1 MATNNKKWLYCFL
14 ILNVTLVIVNFTGV
28 GENLW
33 DYSKK
38 MSTRTLTVMNTTK
51 DSQSLLRGSHKPA
64 NLDPSHPFGQL
75 SKGLEKLD
83 WDAKRI
89 DEVIRKFWKT
99 EKTFL
104 EHEVDEKT
112 KTNRTYLST
121 SCLHTAAWIVVGLL
135 ELQTRPNYYM
145 GLYKLPKDKDLIVYD
160 NTDDLPSTLAAPV
173 TQSLKSFI
181 DSRPSNESIILQVDM
196 YQLKNYTSN
205 YYIDHHFTLHVYDG
219 QISLYHSW
227 QDIFNLI
234 DWMKSP
240 GPFELRYPMPV
251 DTFLAYLETSLT
263 YTEEDDERRDRLE
276 AIWKIFGITDTFTYG
291 SKEVLDPV
299 VRRLRYPWVVSL
311 ITHWPSPQAQGNVV
325 KE

>member
-145 GLYKLPKDKDLIVYD
+145 GLYKLPEDKDLVVYD
-160 NTDDLPSTLAAPV
+160 NTKKPRSTLAAPV
-173 TQSLKSFI
+173 IKSLKSFI
-181 DSRPSNESIILQVDM
+181 DSRPLNESIILQVDM
-196 YQLKNYTSN
+196 YELQDEPSDFYF
-205 YYIDHHFTLHVYDG
+205 DHHFAIHVYNG
-219 QISLYHSW
+219 EISLYHSW
-227 QDIFNLI
+227 QDTFNLI

-240 GPFELRYPMPV
+240 GSFKLRYPMPV
-251 DTFLAYLETSLT
+251 DTFLAHFEKFIT
-263 YTEEDDERRDRLE
+263 YTKEENERRDRFE
-276 AIWKIFGITDTFTYG
+276 AIWKIFGVTETFTYG
-291 SKEVLDPV
+291 RKEVLDPV
-299 VRRLRYPWVVSL
+299 VRKLRDQWVISL
-311 ITHWPSPQAQGNVV
+311 ITHWPSPQAQGNGV
-325 KE
+325 K